1 MSSHYIFGE
10 TLNGACAIESLIL
23 FSGELDPSAVRPL
36 FQSIEEE
43 GQFSLEDGRARIAGH
58 RPKSEARIDRFLA
71 PHRAGRDAKYVIGL
85 LDKTVSGEDALFVA
99 FPNWLFHDQVA
110 RIFRSGV
117 VLGAGNLSIQDGQLE
132 VFGSSHSLRLEARPS
147 DLAAIE
153 RGLLSAST
161 SLSRKAS
168 VSR

>member
-1 MSSHYIFGE
+1 MSAHYLFGE
-10 TLNGACAIESLIL
+10 TLNGACVIESFTL
-23 FSGELDPSAVRPL
+23 FSGELDPVSVRPF
-36 FQSIEEE
+36 FQSIEEA
-43 GQFSLEDGRARIAGH
+43 GRFSLEGGRARVAGH
-58 RPKSEARIDRFLA
+58 RPQSEARIDRFLA
-71 PHRAGRDAKYVIGL
+71 PHRAGRDAKYVLGL
-85 LDKTVSGEDALFVA
+85 LDKTVSEEDALFVA

-117 VLGAGNLSIQDGQLE
+117 VLGAGHLAIQDGQLE
-132 VFGSSHSLRLEARPS
+132 VFGASHSLRLEARPS

-168 VSR
+168 ASR

>member
-1 MSSHYIFGE
+1 MAAYIFGE

-23 FSGELDPSAVRPL
+23 FSGELDPAAVRPL

-43 GQFSLEDGRARIAGH
+43 GRFSLEDGRARIAGH
-58 RPKSEARIDRFLA
+58 RPQSEARIDRFLA
-71 PHRAGRDAKYVIGL
+71 PHRAGRDAKYVLGL
-85 LDKTVSGEDALFVA
+85 LDKIAPEEEALFVA

-117 VLGAGNLSIQDGQLE
+117 VLGAGHLAIQDGQLE
-132 VFGSSHSLRLEARPS
+132 VFGASHSLRLEARPS
-147 DLAAIE
+147 DRKAIE
-153 RGLLSAST
+153 RGLLGALAPRSMKT
-161 SLSRKAS
+161 S